1 MVMDGYIA
9 SVFASS
15 IELRDRK
22 RFYNTGGREGGREGG
37 GNLNKYNKNRLLSDY
52 DMSLTRIRDYPTW

>member
-9 SVFASS
+9 SVFASPE
-15 IELRDRK
+15 ELRDRK
-22 RFYNTGGREGGREGG
+22 RFYNTGEREGG